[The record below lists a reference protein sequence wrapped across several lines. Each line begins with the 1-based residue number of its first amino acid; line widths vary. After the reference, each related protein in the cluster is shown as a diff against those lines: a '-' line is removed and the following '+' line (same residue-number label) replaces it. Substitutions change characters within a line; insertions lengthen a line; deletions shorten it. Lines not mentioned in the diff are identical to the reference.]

1 MAVTIQAPKG
11 TEDVL
16 GSESYKW
23 QFLENLA
30 KETAARY
37 GFSEQ
42 RTPTFE
48 SIALFRRSVGDTT
61 DVVQKEMYQV
71 RAETESSKKEP
82 ELFALK
88 PEGTAGAV
96 PGGDPAG
103 AAQPGAAA

>member
-23 QFLENLA
+23 QFIENLA
-30 KETAARY
+30 KQTAALY

-48 SIALFRRSVGDTT
+48 SMALFRRSVGDTT

-82 ELFALK
+82 PPSGSSPSFFYASCW
-88 PEGTAGAV
+88 PPMVFTSTAFWA
-96 PGGDPAG
+96 
-103 AAQPGAAA
+103 

>member
-23 QFLENLA
+23 QFVENLA

-61 DVVQKEMYQV
+61 DVVQKECTRCGRKP
-71 RAETESSKKEP
+71 RAAKRNRSCSP
-82 ELFALK
+82 
-88 PEGTAGAV
+88 
-96 PGGDPAG
+96 
-103 AAQPGAAA
+103 

>member
-1 MAVTIQAPKG
+1 MAVIIQAPKG

-23 QFLENLA
+23 QFIENLA

-48 SIALFRRSVGDTT
+48 SMALFRRSVGDTT

-71 RAETESSKKEP
+71 RAENRKARP
-82 ELFALK
+82 ERS
-88 PEGTAGAV
+88 GR
-96 PGGDPAG
+96 
-103 AAQPGAAA
+103 